1 MISVSQGLDALVA
14 ALNAPH
20 SPRLAGALPDCAA
33 FAGRRQMALTLVRF
47 AGVSNVCVEPMG
59 VPLSPRSCLPSCGL
73 PSGHA
78 VICISLTCW
87 LSCELVARQKG
98 LRRWGGVLLV
108 VAIHVPVTWA
118 KVHLM
123 DHTPLQ
129 VFSGAVLGAILGFGH
144 FALLQRCY
152 PHLSSSAWL
161 VDNYGAKARSS
172 I

>member
-1 MISVSQGLDALVA
+1 MLRTPRGLRELSLTALLLLDDVAILVLQA
-14 ALNAPH
+14 ALQE
-20 SPRLAGALPDCAA
+20 PRPA
-33 FAGRRQMALTLVRF
+33 
-47 AGVSNVCVEPMG
+47 E
-59 VPLSPRSCLPSCGL
+59 SCLPSCGL

-161 VDNYGAKARSS
+161 VDNYGAKASGPDGYRSLS
-172 I
+172 PEG